1 MKAEALSPI
10 HSEEEEKTKGSR
22 KPGSL
27 KFTEGIAG
35 GGLGPDVLGLEGS
48 VLFK

>member
-10 HSEEEEKTKGSR
+10 RSEEEEKTKGSR

-27 KFTEGIAG
+27 KFIESSR
-35 GGLGPDVLGLEGS
+35 GGLGPEVLGLEGS